1 MKITRKLTALLCSS
15 AMFAAATIPCSAGVG
30 APEYMKFSLPTIEAN
45 PGETVQVSIKLKDNV
60 YGIAA
65 LGIQFT
71 YDAGLTVPYK
81 VGKEPEHTLGDV
93 TFESGVQCMMNA
105 EKQTIAIVC
114 MGEKPSKDSG
124 TLATFPMTVP
134 KTAKSGTQYK
144 LNLTIDECCDADNKR
159 MKTEV
164 VNGKISVINP
174 LPTTVTSAIITTGKT
189 TGTTARSSTQKT
201 TGTTTHTNLTS
212 HSDKTVTGT
221 TTRTEPTAKTVTET
235 NITTIPKS
243 VTTTSATTITSTTI
257 RPEMPPLS
265 EESVN
270 LYVGGKYSLEQYNVY
285 QATYKSSNPDVAV
298 VSKTGVI
305 TAVGT
310 GNAIISVI
318 DPDGNVLQMTIYAAE
333 KEETTT
339 TTTTITTTTITTT
352 STSITTTTSTTTS
365 TTPTAATTTTTSTTP
380 KPTTTTT
387 TTTTSTTPKPTT
399 TTTTTTT
406 STTLKPTT
414 TTMTTTTFTT
424 LKPTTTTTTTTTS
437 TTPKLTTA
445 TTTSTMPMPT
455 TTTMTTTT
463 TTTPKPIITTTTTTT
478 STTPKPTTTTTTSTT
493 PEPTTTTTISTT
505 PQPTT
510 TTTTS
515 TTPLPTTTST
525 TVTVTDMTASTG
537 QITTSETGTT
547 EPEYLPGDINN
558 DSTVSVEDAQLAL
571 LAYVQTMAGL
581 ESGLTEQ
588 QTKAGDIN
596 GDNTVSVEDA
606 QNILIFYVQN
616 TIANIPTTWDQLLGK
631 ETPANP
637 FPVSL
642 RCNEILLLGT
652 KWFRLKADPYG
663 SIL

>member
-71 YDAGLTVPYK
+71 YDAGLTVPYN
-81 VGKEPEHTLGDV
+81 VEKEPVYTLGDV

-310 GNAIISVI
+310 GKAIISVI

-339 TTTTITTTTITTT
+339 TTTTITTT

-424 LKPTTTTTTTTTS
+424 PKSTTTTTTTTTS